1 MLLSSTQQRLRSE
14 IWRYTPS
21 SVAPSE
27 PLVRQLQGTY
37 VIPGQP
43 LGLQGNL
50 FSHLSYTK
58 IGFEM
63 SRFL

>member
-27 PLVRQLQGTY
+27 PLVRQLQGISSRDNLWAFRATSG
-37 VIPGQP
+37 PSGQP
-43 LGLQGNL
+43 
-50 FSHLSYTK
+50 
-58 IGFEM
+58 
-63 SRFL
+63 FLTSLVY